1 MSSTGGETSKMNSF
15 VKKVKMGKRVEKMMK
30 DKSGT
35 TTGQEIA
42 DDDPNK
48 TPEPYTCTGIFE
60 ADFTEFCRRNHL
72 KDNEI
77 PAVVIRPKPPGIQ
90 PPPDAKS
97 KDSKDSKDAS
107 KDPTPDESPDTGSQ
121 EDPPPKTYVTKEK
134 YAYFRPVIQVEMEND
149 EKPITVTE
157 IYIRGWKIDLLMV
170 GIFKQCW
177 PTIEKLSVVNL
188 WNVNLSEAV
197 IKEFASF
204 LPQCPNLKTLAI
216 DGTICVE
223 ESWALLIGE
232 ESLLT
237 SLSLRNNGITDK
249 GAAMIGKALSTVKTC
264 NKNLIS
270 LNLSGNKISDI
281 GATSIAQGLR
291 MNRALLSLSLA
302 NNNVS
307 NEGAKRLAEVLSR
320 FPLTHE
326 EVVERRKLLSEKGSP
341 DRGLVKSPPPSRRGD
356 NRPGSVRS
364 SSHMDKTDKK
374 RDKSSKKKQ
383 DGKKG
388 EKEKEDTRSIRSSA
402 EGCKSEKDHG
412 KSNKIPM
419 DGKKDKDDA
428 TKGGSK
434 KDDKWKKGGSRTSVV
449 PPTSQPISNA
459 SIVADTMTKTKGKK
473 TSSKDKRLPES
484 DSPEMVEAINP
495 LLEQVENMD
504 NQLWIPGNRC
514 MINLN
519 LSRNNITEIGMKS
532 LLLAVQYQITLLNLT
547 PSPALKGILRM
558 SLNGNAVKKT
568 DETFMKLQE
577 VLLTRDP
584 YYKPPEKGEDNQSLA
599 G

>member
-374 RDKSSKKKQ
+374 RDKSSKKK
-383 DGKKG
+383 
-388 EKEKEDTRSIRSSA
+388 
-402 EGCKSEKDHG
+402 
-412 KSNKIPM
+412 

-434 KDDKWKKGGSRTSVV
+434 KDDKWKKGFMK
-449 PPTSQPISNA
+449 A
-459 SIVADTMTKTKGKK
+459 SIAADTMTKTKGKK

>member
-402 EGCKSEKDHG
+402 
-412 KSNKIPM
+412 

-434 KDDKWKKGGSRTSVV
+434 KDDKWKK
-449 PPTSQPISNA
+449 A

>member
-374 RDKSSKKKQ
+374 RDKSSKKK

-402 EGCKSEKDHG
+402 
-412 KSNKIPM
+412 

-434 KDDKWKKGGSRTSVV
+434 KDDKWKK
-449 PPTSQPISNA
+449 
-459 SIVADTMTKTKGKK
+459 ADTMTKTKGKK

>member
-374 RDKSSKKKQ
+374 RDKSSKKK
-383 DGKKG
+383 
-388 EKEKEDTRSIRSSA
+388 
-402 EGCKSEKDHG
+402 
-412 KSNKIPM
+412 

-449 PPTSQPISNA
+449 PPTSQPISN
-459 SIVADTMTKTKGKK
+459 ADTMTKTKGKK

>member
-374 RDKSSKKKQ
+374 RDKSSKKK
-383 DGKKG
+383 
-388 EKEKEDTRSIRSSA
+388 
-402 EGCKSEKDHG
+402 
-412 KSNKIPM
+412 

>member
-374 RDKSSKKKQ
+374 RDKSSKKK
-383 DGKKG
+383 
-388 EKEKEDTRSIRSSA
+388 
-402 EGCKSEKDHG
+402 
-412 KSNKIPM
+412 

-434 KDDKWKKGGSRTSVV
+434 KDDKWKK
-449 PPTSQPISNA
+449 
-459 SIVADTMTKTKGKK
+459 ADTMTKTKGKK